1 MPRYFWSRFDQGWR
15 GHPSVRI
22 KDRLMAQIVM
32 RTLLN
37 RSVNI
42 SSLATNLVIACTLAY
57 LEYPII

>member
-1 MPRYFWSRFDQGWR
+1 
-15 GHPSVRI
+15 
-22 KDRLMAQIVM
+22 MAQIVM

-57 LEYPII
+57 LLRAISRGTETNHGGMSRGMV